1 MRFLGNV
8 LATVIGIFVFMML
21 SFFGII
27 LIGVIFGGD
36 SETVEV
42 ENNSVI
48 ELNLS
53 DISDDYAG
61 K

>member
-27 LIGVIFGGD
+27 LLGVIFGGD

-42 ENNSVI
+42 KKDSVI
-48 ELNLS
+48 ELNLES
-53 DISDDYAG
+53 
-61 K
+61 